1 MRDLLLFRIGRSRFA
16 APLATVEETLDLS
29 PDAVQ
34 DVPGERVSLRGVFAL
49 RGGLVPLYDPPA
61 ALGARLD
68 AGGTVMVVRP
78 AAGGSRVGL
87 FVDDVEDVLE
97 NVPDADVRPPTG
109 AADSDGIVRGVLHR
123 AGSIIVV
130 VDLNA
135 LVAAC
140 RSTDR
145 GDRP

>member
-1 MRDLLLFRIGRSRFA
+1 MRDLLLFRIGSSRFA
-16 APLATVEETLDLS
+16 TALASVEEALDLP

-34 DVPGERVSLRGVFAL
+34 DVPGERAALRGVFAL
-49 RGGLVPLYDPPA
+49 RGGLVPVYDPPA
-61 ALGARLD
+61 ALGATLD
-68 AGGTVMVVRP
+68 HGGTAMVVRP
-78 AAGGSRVGL
+78 PAGGSRVAL

-97 NVPDADVRPPTG
+97 NVPDEDVRPPTG

-123 AGSIIVV
+123 AGAIIVV

-145 GDRP
+145 GDRA

>member
-1 MRDLLLFRIGRSRFA
+1 MRDLLLFRIGPSRFA
-16 APLATVEETLDLS
+16 APLAAVEEALDLA
-29 PDAVQ
+29 PETVQ
-34 DVPGERVSLRGVFAL
+34 AVPGERAALRGVFPL
-49 RGGLVPLYDPPA
+49 RGSLVPVYDPPA
-61 ALGARLD
+61 ALGATLVR
-68 AGGTVMVVRP
+68 GGTAMVVRP
-78 AAGGSRVGL
+78 ADGGSRVAL

-97 NVPDADVRPPTG
+97 NVPDEDVRPPTG

-140 RSTDR
+140 RSTDG
-145 GDRP
+145 GDRA